1 MRHKLGTRSASTEA
15 ATRIGRILCAVL
27 LWLVAAY
34 AVEAQVGLQGGF
46 DRFFD
51 TWVYNGLL
59 IVSSC
64 VCLARGFLVRAERVP
79 WLLLGTGM
87 LLWTVGDLYYFAFL
101 SHLDEITIPSISD
114 PFYLAF
120 YPVS

>member
-1 MRHKLGTRSASTEA
+1 MRHKLGTRSAPTGA
-15 ATRIGRILCAVL
+15 AIRIGRILCAVL

-59 IVSSC
+59 IVASC
-64 VCLARGFLVRAERVP
+64 V
-79 WLLLGTGM
+79 
-87 LLWTVGDLYYFAFL
+87 
-101 SHLDEITIPSISD
+101 
-114 PFYLAF
+114 
-120 YPVS
+120 